1 MRIAVI
7 GLGYVGAVTGSC
19 LVDLGHH
26 VTLVEKNLEKVE
38 TFNAGISPISEP
50 GLTDLILRGLST
62 GNLGATGDGATEF
75 LAADLV
81 IVSVGTPTDPAT
93 GRPDLRSIQSVAEE
107 LGAALNTRTEPLK
120 IAIAS
125 TVPPGT
131 TEGIVR
137 KYFDNQGISHD
148 KYSLAFI
155 PEFLREGSAI
165 SDFLNP
171 TRFIIGSR
179 SNEEAREFINLRPE
193 LINITFLT
201 KTETSEMLKTVEN
214 SWHATKITF
223 ANEIGRISKSVGVD
237 ENEVMELLIA
247 DNKQNISSTYMRPG
261 FAFGGSCLPKDL
273 RSLVYL
279 GQSHGVEVPLL
290 SGITQS
296 NSNQIEVAVNQIVS
310 LKKQRIGILGLA
322 FKANTDDLRESP
334 SVALIERLL
343 GKGFKVQVHDF
354 EVDGSKLFGVNLN
367 TWNHHSH
374 LAENLVTDARK
385 LIQESDVIVLAQHNS
400 RYLEV
405 LNEFPDDKILVDL
418 AGLTKKSNK

>member
-19 LVDLGHH
+19 LVDLGHQ

-38 TFNAGISPISEP
+38 TFNGGISPISEP
-50 GLTDLILRGLST
+50 GLTDLIARGLAS
-62 GNLGATGDGATEF
+62 GNLKAIGDGVTEF

-93 GRPDLRSIQSVAEE
+93 GQPDLTSIHSVAQE
-107 LGAALNTRTEPLK
+107 LGSALKARIDPLK

-137 KYFDNQGISHD
+137 KYFDQEGIPQD
-148 KYSLAFI
+148 RYALAFI

-179 SNEEAREFINLRPE
+179 SKAEAQEFINLRPE
-193 LINITFLT
+193 LTDITFLT

-247 DNKQNISSTYMRPG
+247 DNKQNISAAYMRPG

-279 GQSHGVEVPLL
+279 GLAHGVEIPLL
-290 SGITQS
+290 AGITQS
-296 NSNQIEVAVNQIVS
+296 NFNQIEVAVNHIVS
-310 LKKQRIGILGLA
+310 LKKQCIGILGLA

-334 SVALIERLL
+334 SVTLIERLL

-354 EVDGSKLFGVNLN
+354 EVDGTKLFGVNLN
-367 TWNHHSH
+367 TWNQHSN
-374 LAENLVTDARK
+374 LAENMITDPGE
-385 LIQESDVIVLAQHNS
+385 LIQESEVVVLAQHNS

-405 LNEFPDDKILVDL
+405 LKDFPGDKILVDL
-418 AGLTKKSNK
+418 TGLTKKLNK

>member
-19 LVDLGHH
+19 LVGLGHD
-26 VTLVEKNLEKVE
+26 VIVIEKNSEKIDL
-38 TFNAGISPISEP
+38 FNSGISPISEP
-50 GLTDLILRGLST
+50 GLTDLIAQGLAS
-62 GNLGATGDGATEF
+62 GKLKATNATNEE
-75 LAADLV
+75 LLTCDMV
-81 IVSVGTPTDPAT
+81 IVSVGTPTDPAS
-93 GRPDLRSIQSVAEE
+93 GRADLTSIQNVANDIST
-107 LGAALNTRTEPLK
+107 ALKTRTTKLR

-137 KYFDNQGISHD
+137 KFLVQKGISEE
-148 KYSLAFI
+148 KFALAFI

-179 SNEEAREFINLRPE
+179 SETEAQEFVELRPE
-193 LINITFLT
+193 LKEITHLT

-237 ENEVMELLIA
+237 ENQVMELLIA
-247 DNKQNISSTYMRPG
+247 DKKQNISATYMRPG

-273 RSLVYL
+273 RSLVFL
-279 GQSHGVEVPLL
+279 GQSNGVQIPLL
-290 SGITQS
+290 AGISQS
-296 NSNQIEVAVNQIVS
+296 NSLQIEVAVNQIVD
-310 LKKQRIGILGLA
+310 LKKQRIGVLGLA

-334 SVALIERLL
+334 AVVLIERLM
-343 GKGFKVQVHDF
+343 GKGFKVNIHDF
-354 EVDGSKLFGVNLN
+354 EVDGSKLFGVNLS
-367 TWNHHSH
+367 TWNQHAH
-374 LAENLVTDARK
+374 LADNMVTDIGDLLA
-385 LIQESDVIVLAQHNS
+385 ESDVLVLAQHNP
-400 RYLEV
+400 RYLDV
-405 LNEFPDDKILVDL
+405 IANLGGDKILLDL
-418 AGLTKKSNK
+418 TGLTRK

>member
-1 MRIAVI
+1 MKIGVV

-19 LVDLGHH
+19 LAELGHQ
-26 VTLVEKNLEKVE
+26 VTLIEINLEKVE
-38 TFNAGISPISEP
+38 TFNSGISPISEP
-50 GLTDLILRGLST
+50 GLSDLILRGLT
-62 GNLGATGDGATEF
+62 LGNLKATSDGGMEF
-75 LAADLV
+75 LASDLV

-93 GRPDLRSIQSVAEE
+93 GKPDLSSIVNVAQE
-107 LGAALNTRTEPLK
+107 LGVALKARVDKLK

-131 TEGIVR
+131 TDGIIR
-137 KYFDNQGISHD
+137 KYFDQEGISPD
-148 KYSLAFI
+148 KYSLAFV

-171 TRFIIGSR
+171 TRFLIGSR
-179 SNEEAREFINLRPE
+179 SEAEATEFIPLRPE
-193 LINITFLT
+193 LSEITYLT

-247 DNKQNISSTYMRPG
+247 DKKQNISATYMRPG

-273 RSLVYL
+273 RSLVHL
-279 GQSHGVEVPLL
+279 GQSRGVQTPLL
-290 SGITQS
+290 SGIARS
-296 NSNQIEVAVNQIVS
+296 NFYQIEIAVDQIVS

-367 TWNHHSH
+367 TWIQHSH
-374 LAENLVTDARK
+374 LAENIRVDPRN
-385 LIQESDVIVLAQHNS
+385 LIQESEVVVLAQHNS

-405 LNEFPDDKILVDL
+405 LKDFPEDKILVDL
-418 AGLTKKSNK
+418 TGLTKKSNK

>member
-1 MRIAVI
+1 MKIAVI

-19 LVDLGHH
+19 LADLGHH
-26 VTLVEKNLEKVE
+26 VMLIEKNLEKVE

-50 GLTDLILRGLST
+50 GLTDLIVRGLTS
-62 GNLGATGDGATEF
+62 GNLKAIGDGAEEF
-75 LAADLV
+75 LGADLV
-81 IVSVGTPTDPAT
+81 IVSVGTPTNPAT
-93 GRPDLRSIQSVAEE
+93 GRPDLTSIHSVAQE
-107 LGAALNTRTEPLK
+107 LGRALKARIEPLK

-137 KYFDNQGISHD
+137 RYFDQEGIPQD
-148 KYSLAFI
+148 KYALAFI

-179 SNEEAREFINLRPE
+179 SEAEAQEFITLRPE
-193 LINITFLT
+193 LTNITFLT

-247 DNKQNISSTYMRPG
+247 DNKQNISATYMRPG

-279 GQSHGVEVPLL
+279 GQSHGVEIPLL
-290 SGITQS
+290 AGITQS
-296 NSNQIEVAVNQIVS
+296 NSNQIEVAVNHIVS
-310 LKKQRIGILGLA
+310 LKKRRIGILGLA

-334 SVALIERLL
+334 SVTLIERLL
-343 GKGFKVQVHDF
+343 GKGFEVQVHDF
-354 EVDGSKLFGVNLN
+354 EVDGTKLFGVNLN
-367 TWNHHSH
+367 TWNQHSH
-374 LAENLVTDARK
+374 LAENMVADPRE
-385 LIQESDVIVLAQHNS
+385 LIRESDVVVLAQHNS
-400 RYLEV
+400 RYLAI
-405 LNEFPDDKILVDL
+405 LKDLPDDKILVDL
-418 AGLTKKSNK
+418 TGLTKKSNK